1 MRSYLWMNAGNTW
14 GEVSFNDRYAE
25 GGKVYNKALPAWYKR
40 ETDARIPI
48 VPTPDDIVDQVP
60 MLGYTMV
67 KDMTPKQLG
76 YLQEFTDFGTSIGVV
91 PEKID
96 VKKYLKSF

>member
-1 MRSYLWMNAGNTW
+1 MCQPARSVRDQQRVL
-14 GEVSFNDRYAE
+14 VQH
-25 GGKVYNKALPAWYKR
+25 L
-40 ETDARIPI
+40 
-48 VPTPDDIVDQVP
+48 DDIVDQVP
-60 MLGYTMV
+60 MLGYIMV

>member
-1 MRSYLWMNAGNTW
+1 MVERFAAGWAKAIEYIKKNPEAARKHLAKNT
-14 GEVSFNDRYAE
+14 
-25 GGKVYNKALPAWYKR
+25 L
-40 ETDARIPI
+40 
-48 VPTPDDIVDQVP
+48 TPEDIVDQVP